1 MASGKGTAAPGLYLA
16 AGTEGPDH
24 DQHFLVECDIQPV
37 DAPFIG
43 EGKSRREA
51 EQAAADAA
59 LENVLNG

>member
-1 MASGKGTAAPGLYLA
+1 
-16 AGTEGPDH
+16 
-24 DQHFLVECDIQPV
+24 V